1 MYPKEVRAMNNRT
14 QNVVHDAL
22 KSLLHKTIE
31 HTANSVE
38 CPFAWAYQPKRPQR
52 IEEQYSRTES

>member
-31 HTANSVE
+31 QASNSVE
-38 CPFAWAYQPKRPQR
+38 CPFVWAYQPKRPQR
-52 IEEQYSRTES
+52 IEEQYSQTES

>member
-1 MYPKEVRAMNNRT
+1 MNNRT
-14 QNVVHDAL
+14 ENAIHNAL

-38 CPFAWAYQPKRPQR
+38 CPFVWAYQPKRPQR
-52 IEEQYSRTES
+52 MEEQSSQAEG

>member
-1 MYPKEVRAMNNRT
+1 MNNCT

-31 HTANSVE
+31 QASNSVE
-38 CPFAWAYQPKRPQR
+38 CPFVWAYQPKRPQR
-52 IEEQYSRTES
+52 IEEQYSQTES

>member
-1 MYPKEVRAMNNRT
+1 MNNCT

-38 CPFAWAYQPKRPQR
+38 CPFAWVYQPKRPQR
-52 IEEQYSRTES
+52 IEEQSSRTEN